1 MKLKLTGQEI
11 YMVEKA
17 MIDAMTKHA
26 KKGNAHGNLSDRN
39 GCSWNF
45 IMANKYDKIIDKI
58 EAWKTKKGY

>member
-1 MKLKLTGQEI
+1 MKLKLTGQEV

-17 MIDAMTKHA
+17 MIDAMIKHA
-26 KKGNAHGNLSDRN
+26 KKGNAHGNLSDR
-39 GCSWNF
+39 